1 MIIEIKVP
9 SPGESIT
16 EVELATWLVKDG
28 ENVSADEEIAEI
40 DSDKATIAVH
50 SEVAGIL
57 HITVQAGTTIK
68 VGSVIGTIEAIEG
81 VVAITTTP
89 QPKEKP
95 VIAKPAVKV
104 PSNLNI
110 TPLAKKIME
119 SNNIKPSAISNMAKD
134 KKIKKEDIL
143 NFSNPKPE
151 TTAKIYGDGR
161 PVEVI
166 KMSSLRKKISERLVA
181 AKNQTAMLTT
191 FNEVDMSGINEIRE
205 KYKEA
210 FLQKHGVKL
219 GFMSFFARA
228 CQLAATEF
236 PGTNAMIDNESIVFF
251 KYMDLAIAVST
262 PKGLMTPVIR
272 DVQELSFA
280 GIEKKLAELAAKAR
294 DNRISLEDLTGGTF
308 TITNGG
314 VFGSLMST
322 PILNP
327 PQSAILGMHKIMDR
341 AMVIDGKV
349 EVRPMMYI
357 ALSYD
362 HRIIDGKES
371 VGFIVKVKELLE
383 KPAELFFNNE
393 VEKMLLESDK

>member
-1 MIIEIKVP
+1 M
-9 SPGESIT
+9 
-16 EVELATWLVKDG
+16 ELATWLVQDG
-28 ENVSADEEIAEI
+28 ASVSADEEIAEI

-57 HITVQAGTTIK
+57 HVTVPAGTTIK

-81 VVAITTTP
+81 GVAKTSTP

-95 VIAKPAVKV
+95 VTAKPAIEV
-104 PSNLNI
+104 PSSLNI

-119 SNNIKPSAISNMAKD
+119 SNNIKPSAIGNVAKD
-134 KKIKKEDIL
+134 KRIKKEDIL
-143 NFSNPKPE
+143 NIANPKPE

-210 FLQKHGVKL
+210 FLLKHGVKL

-228 CQLAATEF
+228 CQLAAKEF

-251 KYMDLAIAVST
+251 NYMDIAIAVST

-280 GIEKKLAELAAKAR
+280 GIEKKLAELATKAR

-341 AMVIDGKV
+341 AMVIDGKI

-362 HRIIDGKES
+362 HRVIDGKES

-383 KPAELFFNNE
+383 KPAELLFNNE
-393 VEKMLLESDK
+393 VEKGLLET

>member
-28 ENVSADEEIAEI
+28 ESVSADEEIAEI

-81 VVAITTTP
+81 GVVKTSTP

-95 VIAKPAVKV
+95 VIAKPAVEV
-104 PSNLNI
+104 PSSLNI

-134 KKIKKEDIL
+134 KRIKKEDIL
-143 NFSNPKPE
+143 NIANPKPE

-251 KYMDLAIAVST
+251 KFMDLAIAVST

-280 GIEKKLAELAAKAR
+280 GIEKKLAELASKAR
-294 DNRISLEDLTGGTF
+294 DNRISIEDLTGGTF

-362 HRIIDGKES
+362 HRVIDGKES

-383 KPAELFFNNE
+383 KPAELLFNNE
-393 VEKMLLESDK
+393 VEKGLLAG

>member
-228 CQLAATEF
+228 CQLAAAEF

-262 PKGLMTPVIR
+262 SKGLMTPVIR